1 MQKTF
6 LEKGG
11 RKNTFLVIT
20 ILDNSWLPI
29 SPHSDKRSCVLSLS
43 NHNYVSYVSDNS
55 YINTT
60 VCILIHGERDSFYL
74 ATDFIH
80 PNSPEFENMIK
91 ALLYN
96 LQISYQFSKNNKM
109 GVMANHFSKCDKTHV
124 LRACNWICMVGGR
137 VLLVTVGIK
146 SHDKLMEQWY
156 KRKFHLL
163 DLGSKLYTK
172 QTFLGKE
179 LCSGLEQ
186 SIIYW
191 LYAWLW
197 K

>member
-124 LRACNWICMVGGR
+124 LRACN
-137 VLLVTVGIK
+137 
-146 SHDKLMEQWY
+146 
-156 KRKFHLL
+156 
-163 DLGSKLYTK
+163 
-172 QTFLGKE
+172 
-179 LCSGLEQ
+179 
-186 SIIYW
+186 
-191 LYAWLW
+191 
-197 K
+197 